1 MVRLRA
7 LLLLVIVLPPCGT
20 GQLASTTAPV
30 SSPSALGK
38 ATVPLATP
46 PWLRPTPTVSMPP
59 TQPPP
64 SPMATT
70 TPTATALPAP
80 HWSLVLQ
87 LLRNG
92 EAIAEG
98 ATMQE
103 LAVY

>member
-59 TQPPP
+59 HSAAAVANGNHHSDRDGPSGAALEPGAAAPP
-64 SPMATT
+64 
-70 TPTATALPAP
+70 
-80 HWSLVLQ
+80 
-87 LLRNG
+87 
-92 EAIAEG
+92 
-98 ATMQE
+98 
-103 LAVY
+103 